1 MEKVT
6 MKLNRMGIPVPEI
19 ARGVNPHETIRE
31 SMLTLE
37 GPVVTDDVALA
48 GNHRLVILNPVGGAP
63 AFYPLA
69 GHATTDPEETGAD
82 GLIAFLDS
90 VCPGHTYENNPAGP
104 STETE
109 PVSEDPSS
117 AKTNWFEALPKD
129 KQIYNPVAAAT
140 VQISSAN
147 LNYKWEMSEDGS
159 TNWVDFDPAT
169 YADAYSLRLAENT
182 GALIDEP
189 ASQAKTEWF
198 DALSVITEITSAA
211 GTSAPITS
219 ADLNY
224 AWEMSSDGTEWVDFN
239 PATYTNESLRIKTQT
254 VIVPG
259 PDNAEASLTE
269 RFNWLFDRLFI
280 VRAGSEFAEMP
291 IVDPV
296 MYEEYEGLDAANDTC
311 VRLHKG
317 IISNLAVL
325 GLTNNPNL
333 ATYVYNVKPGEC
345 AAIFVSEDGTE
356 VELAPASFG
365 HTPTDASDTYTGP
378 FSGWTKIALPSVVV
392 NKAEVKTRVTEKSSE
407 TYVCI
412 DITCC

>member
-69 GHATTDPEETGAD
+69 GHATDPEETGAD

-90 VCPGHTYENNPAGP
+90 VCPGHTYTNNPAAEIPAHPEEAEAAQQNVQTTWCGSQTEGWSLSIYPDRDNP
-104 STETE
+104 SGDTITVNAANAATEAKDAWYMRSSSD
-109 PVSEDPSS
+109 PEDPWVLFS
-117 AKTNWFEALPKD
+117 ATYD
-129 KQIYNPVAAAT
+129 SGTMIVAKKVIAA
-140 VQISSAN
+140 V
-147 LNYKWEMSEDGS
+147 
-159 TNWVDFDPAT
+159 PAT
-169 YADAYSLRLAENT
+169 
-182 GALIDEP
+182 
-189 ASQAKTEWF
+189 
-198 DALSVITEITSAA
+198 
-211 GTSAPITS
+211 
-219 ADLNY
+219 
-224 AWEMSSDGTEWVDFN
+224 
-239 PATYTNESLRIKTQT
+239 
-254 VIVPG
+254 
-259 PDNAEASLTE
+259 DNAEASLTE

-325 GLTNNPNL
+325 GLTNDPNL

-365 HTPTDASDTYTGP
+365 HTPTDLSDTYIGP